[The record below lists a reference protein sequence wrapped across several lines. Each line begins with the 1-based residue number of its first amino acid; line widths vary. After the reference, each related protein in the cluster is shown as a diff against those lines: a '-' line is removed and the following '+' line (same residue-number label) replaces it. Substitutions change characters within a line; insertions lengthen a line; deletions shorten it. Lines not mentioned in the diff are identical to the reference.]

1 MGPRPTE
8 ETRLTSQ
15 SGSSILGGK
24 SGTFYG
30 SFADDEEE
38 SKSLSGMLDC
48 GNTNTSY
55 TGSER
60 QTMNDPSFA
69 FIIEEETKQVK
80 AAAAAASNDAQS
92 GSGHESKAENE
103 FGDF

>member
-30 SFADDEEE
+30 SFADDDEEN
-38 SKSLSGMLDC
+38 KSLSGMLDC

-55 TGSER
+55 TASER
-60 QTMNDPSFA
+60 HTMNDPSLA

-80 AAAAAASNDAQS
+80 AAAATDDAQS
-92 GSGHESKAENE
+92 GSGDVSKTENE